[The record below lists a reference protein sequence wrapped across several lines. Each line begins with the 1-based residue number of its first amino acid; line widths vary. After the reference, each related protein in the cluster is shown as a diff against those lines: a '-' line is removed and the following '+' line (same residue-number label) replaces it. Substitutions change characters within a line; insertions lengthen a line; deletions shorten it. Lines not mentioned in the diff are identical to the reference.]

1 MLTSEMIKQ
10 KARELGA
17 SVCGIG
23 KIYEEPDPQRDPR
36 QILPNA
42 KCIVEEGR
50 STIDINRREVVETN
64 EATDTYTLSF
74 FIEEAP
80 EERATLI
87 SDESGLPQNP
97 APKAS
102 SKPA

>member
-23 KIYEEPDPQRDPR
+23 RIYEEPDPQRDPR

-42 KCIVEEGR
+42 KCIVGFGFVIPK
-50 STIDINRREVVETN
+50 TFFNAMNRDVQ
-64 EATDTYTLSF
+64 Y
-74 FIEEAP
+74 
-80 EERATLI
+80 
-87 SDESGLPQNP
+87 
-97 APKAS
+97 
-102 SKPA
+102 